1 MCYEILIKNLYGN
14 ILRTSRYNIRV
25 KEKITWN

>member
-1 MCYEILIKNLYGN
+1 MCYEILIKNPYGN
-14 ILRTSRYNIRV
+14 ILKTSNYTIRV